1 MTDALLS
8 LFGADTTATVQ
19 CIQQEVCDTG
29 LPMVAANSAQLQ
41 TILQLIF
48 GILAVVAVLII
59 TIAGLR
65 FIFESSNP
73 QETARARN
81 TIIYA
86 AIGLIIA
93 ISGEV
98 IVSFVLQRLA

>member
-1 MTDALLS
+1 MYTLIKIL
-8 LFGADTTATVQ
+8 ADTAKTNCLQGTKVSQ
-19 CIQQEVCDTG
+19 LCDTG
-29 LPMVAANSAQLQ
+29 LPKVAASSSQLQ
-41 TILQLIF
+41 VVLQLLF
-48 GILAVVAVLII
+48 GILAVIAVLMV

-65 FIFESSNP
+65 FIFESTNP

-93 ISGEV
+93 LSGEV
-98 IVSFVLQRLA
+98 IVSFVLGRL

>member
-1 MTDALLS
+1 MLSIVELL
-8 LFGADTTATVQ
+8 AVVDTGKANCLQSVK
-19 CIQQEVCDTG
+19 CDTG
-29 LPMVAANSAQLQ
+29 LPVIAANNVSLQ
-41 TILQLIF
+41 NILQLVF

-65 FIFESSNP
+65 FIAESTNP

-86 AIGLIIA
+86 VVGLVIA
-93 ISGEV
+93 LSGEL
-98 IVSFVLQRLA
+98 IVSFVLGRTA